1 MNYNGRWLL
10 HALVAAAAL
19 MAGLSA
25 HAAADERPPNIV
37 FIVADDLGWADTTP
51 YGSTFHETPNIQRLS
66 DSGMRFLNAY
76 TTSPVCSP
84 GRASLMTGLYAER
97 LGMTQ
102 PACHIPLESLEA
114 TVAKQGRPW
123 FKAISPKSTTRLDTK
138 FMTYAKVFQGNGYR
152 TGHYG
157 KWHLGPE
164 PYSPL
169 EHGFDVDV
177 PHSDAHGPK
186 GSYFG
191 PKKYSDTFFL
201 EKGEHLEDRMGDE
214 AVAFIKENRDRP
226 FFLNY
231 WSFSVHTPPF
241 AKKEL
246 LEKYRAKAAKLSA
259 DARQRNPLYAGMIE
273 TFDDNVGKLL
283 DAIEAAGIEEET
295 IVVLFSDNGGTIQS
309 GYTERAYWGNG
320 TKEEILDIPLTSN
333 YPKRASKGTIYDGG
347 TASPCIV
354 RWPGKVEEGSVS
366 DAYLSGADW
375 FPTLVEMA
383 GLKMPAGVEI
393 DGVSQVPVLEG
404 RKASVRDTLYGY
416 WPNYIERVNARPAAW
431 IQQGGYKLIRYF
443 FDGANQ
449 TDVFELYNLKTDESE
464 QRNVASQMPE
474 RVQELNAALTKHFEG
489 TRAVIPVINPNY
501 DPTAVRPD
509 RRVEQ

>member
-1 MNYNGRWLL
+1 MRRWIVI
-10 HALVAAAAL
+10 ALVIAVTAQA
-19 MAGLSA
+19 
-25 HAAADERPPNIV
+25 ERLPNIV
-37 FIVADDLGWADTTP
+37 FIVADDLGWADTSP
-51 YGSTFHETPNIQRLS
+51 YGSTFHETPNIQRLA
-66 DSGMRFLNAY
+66 DSGMRFLNAH

-102 PACHIPLESLEA
+102 PACHIPLESLKA
-114 TVAKQGRPW
+114 TVAKRTHPW
-123 FKAISPKSTTRLDTK
+123 IKAVSPKSTTRLDTT
-138 FMTYAKVFQGNGYR
+138 FMTYAKVFQKNGYH
-152 TGHYG
+152 TAHYG

-177 PHSDAHGPK
+177 PHTKAHGPI

-214 AVAFIKENRDRP
+214 AVAFIEENKDRP

-241 AKKEL
+241 TKKEL
-246 LEKYRAKAAKLSA
+246 LDKYRAKAAKLPA
-259 DARQRNPLYAGMIE
+259 GAKQRNPLYAGMIE

-283 DAIEAAGIEEET
+283 DAIKAAGIEKET
-295 IVVLFSDNGGTIQS
+295 IVVLFSDNGGTVQS
-309 GYTERAYWGNG
+309 GYTEKAYWGNG

-354 RWPGKVEEGSVS
+354 RWPGTVKKGSVS
-366 DAYLSGADW
+366 EAYLSGADW

-383 GLKMPAGVEI
+383 GLSMPAGLEI
-393 DGVSQVPVLEG
+393 DGVSQVPVLKGKKE
-404 RKASVRDTLYGY
+404 SVRDTLYGY
-416 WPNYIERVNARPAAW
+416 WPNYIERLDTSPAAW
-431 IQQGGYKLIRYF
+431 IQKDGYKLIRYF
-443 FDGANQ
+443 FAGEDQA
-449 TDVFELYNLKTDESE
+449 DVFELYNLKKDESE
-464 QRNVASQMPE
+464 QRNLASQMPE
-474 RVQELNAALTKHFEG
+474 RVQQLNGWLTKHFEE
-489 TRAVIPVINPNY
+489 TQAVIPVANPNY
-501 DPTAVRPD
+501 DSAAAKPD
-509 RRVEQ
+509 RK